1 MIAALICVFLIG
13 YAGIVFEHK
22 ITVDKSASAILTGVV
37 LWTLAALGHFGSH
50 EAVTESLMH
59 HVGEIAGI
67 LFFLMAA
74 MTMVELIDAYGGFEI
89 ISDLI
94 KTKHKATLLWIICI
108 ITFFLSAV
116 LDNLTTTII
125 MIALCRKVVPEREAR
140 LLFVGLIVIAA
151 NAGGAW
157 SPIGDV
163 TTTMLWIGGQI
174 TTVSLMSK
182 LFMPSL
188 VSLLVP
194 LSIISLQMKGFV
206 EPIASKEEN
215 QEEHPITVNEKRLVF
230 WIGIAG
236 LIFVPIFKTLTHLP
250 PFMGI
255 LFSLG
260 ILWIIAERIQ
270 KDKDH
275 EFKSQKSVLEI
286 LRKIDMASILFFLGI
301 LLAVGALQFTH
312 ILSDAATWL
321 SEHLGNEKIIVTAIG
336 LLSAIVDNV
345 PLVAASMGMYKLDT
359 YATDHNFWS
368 LLAFCAGTGG
378 SLLIIGSAAGVAAMG
393 IEKIEFF
400 WYVKKISWLA
410 LIGYFAG
417 IGFYLLQQSLFA

>member
-1 MIAALICVFLIG
+1 MITALILVFLIG
-13 YAGIVFEHK
+13 YLAIVFEHK
-22 ITVDKSASAILTGVV
+22 IAIDKSASAILTGVI
-37 LWTLAALGHFGSH
+37 LWTIAALGHFGSH
-50 EAVTESLMH
+50 EQTTESLMH
-59 HVGEIAGI
+59 HVGEVAGI

-74 MTMVELIDAYGGFEI
+74 MTMVELVDAYGGFEI

-94 KTKHKATLLWIICI
+94 KTTQKAKLLWMICI
-108 ITFFLSAV
+108 ITFFLSSV

-125 MIALCRKVVPEREAR
+125 MVALTRKLVPERELR
-140 LLFVGLIVIAA
+140 LFFVGLIVIAA

-174 TTVSLMSK
+174 STGSLITN
-182 LFMPSL
+182 LFIPSL

-194 LSIISLQMKGFV
+194 LAIISINMKGHIS
-206 EPIASKEEN
+206 PAAKEEHKSTKN
-215 QEEHPITVNEKRLVF
+215 PITVFEKRLIF
-230 WIGIAG
+230 WIGLLG
-236 LIFVPIFKTLTHLP
+236 LIAVPIFKTITHLP

-255 LFSLG
+255 LLSLG
-260 ILWIIAERIQ
+260 ILWVIAERIQ

-275 EFKSQKSVLEI
+275 EFKSQNSVLQV

-301 LLAVGALQFTH
+301 LLAVGALQYTG
-312 ILSDAATWL
+312 ILTSAATWL
-321 SEHLGNEKIIVTAIG
+321 TQNLGNENIIVTVIG

-345 PLVAASMGMYKLDT
+345 PLVAAAMGMYKLET
-359 YATDHNFWS
+359 FAMDHNFWT
-368 LLAFCAGTGG
+368 LLAFSAGTGG

-417 IGFYLLQQSLFA
+417 IGCYLLQQSIF